1 MKTNPKSSEANE
13 APVPGFREVPRTGVI
28 YVVTEAARRGYSAV
42 DPSWTN
48 LGQGM
53 PETGPL
59 PGGPPLVV
67 VVDGSQLALR
77 PNNEVPSRC
86 WRSPNGCSSSGI

>member
-59 PGGPPLVV
+59 PGGPPRVAR
-67 VVDGSQLALR
+67 LAIDPTDLEYAPVAGINELR
-77 PNNEVPSRC
+77 DAVAAF
-86 WRSPNGCSSSGI
+86 